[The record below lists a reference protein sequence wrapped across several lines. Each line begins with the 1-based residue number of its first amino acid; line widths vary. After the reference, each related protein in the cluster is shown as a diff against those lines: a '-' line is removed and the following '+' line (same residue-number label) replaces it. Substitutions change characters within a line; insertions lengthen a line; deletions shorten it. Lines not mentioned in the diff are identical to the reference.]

1 MLKGWEPPSL
11 PRVRRLTRTDNPKS
25 SLVKDFAMLNL
36 VEIDGIT
43 VGEAT
48 TKDAWFDEFRAPHT
62 NAARELGA
70 EVIRQIERFEGWKGL
85 RQRARRAKDKT
96 TFEATV
102 AAIVSDLCFHYARDP
117 ERKVSVSRSNQVV
130 GSKTRY
136 VSGIA
141 SSRVRTTM
149 LDYMASPEL
158 AMVVQIIG
166 EKFQDK
172 RTTIQAGP
180 RLISLMEKYRV
191 DDRDFKK
198 TGYTELIVLRE
209 KRGDNW
215 FADKGKELQYEDTPE
230 THRYRAEMVR
240 INDWLEAADLSFDAT
255 SCVTRVPVD
264 IRNRTL
270 RRSFTGTFTQV
281 GRLNGG
287 FWQPMSKEER
297 RGTRIDGQPIAC
309 LDYSQSCPRILYG
322 LAGATS
328 PSEDIYDI
336 PLLRGHR
343 DGTKK
348 LLLSLMCSDQERTKR
363 PKGSRAL
370 LPKSPKATELF
381 QWVAEAH
388 PALRPYFWTGIGL
401 NLMFRES
408 LILIDVLLTLIDMG
422 IVALP
427 IHDAV
432 VVRHDTKKLVKEV
445 MLSKFREH
453 TGIDGVVKEE

>member
-1 MLKGWEPPSL
+1 
-11 PRVRRLTRTDNPKS
+11 
-25 SLVKDFAMLNL
+25 MLNQ
-36 VEIDGIT
+36 VQIDGIT
-43 VGEAT
+43 VGEAI

-62 NAARELGA
+62 TAARELVA
-70 EVIRQIERFEGWKGL
+70 EVIRQIEDYEKKNRL
-85 RQRARRAKDKT
+85 RLRKRKDTPKAPDKT
-96 TFEATV
+96 TFESTV
-102 AAIVSDLCFHYARDP
+102 AAIASDLCFHYARDP

-130 GSKTRY
+130 GSKSRY

-141 SSRVRTTM
+141 STKVRTKM
-149 LDYMASPEL
+149 LNYMASPEL
-158 AMVVQIIG
+158 ALVVQQIG
-166 EKFQDK
+166 HKFQDR

-180 RLISLMEKYRV
+180 QLIALMDKYGV

-198 TGYTELIVLRE
+198 TGYTELIILKE

-240 INDWLEAADLSFDAT
+240 INEWLAAADLSFDTT
-255 SCVTRVPVD
+255 SCPTRVPVD

-270 RRSFTGTFTQV
+270 RRSFTGSFTQV

-297 RGTRIDGQPIAC
+297 RGIRIDGQPIAC

-322 LAGATS
+322 LAGAT
-328 PSEDIYDI
+328 PPREDIYDI

-343 DGTKK
+343 DGTKL

-363 PKGSRAL
+363 PKGSKPL

-388 PALRPYFWTGIGL
+388 PAIRPYFWTGIGL

-408 LILIDVLLTLIDMG
+408 VILVDVLLTLIDMG

-432 VVRHDTKKLVKEV
+432 VVRHDTKERVKEV
-445 MLSKFREH
+445 MLAKFREH
-453 TGIDGVVKEE
+453 AGIDGIVKEE